1 MSTFFSAGEAYFF
14 TLLLSA
20 GSTYVIMVL
29 PDTIYYVHV
38 IDSKCTATCSITLVK
53 MWLRGTCISDR
64 NQMASVLWDSIPD
77 TSVLLL

>member
-1 MSTFFSAGEAYFF
+1 MSTFFDAGEAYFF

-20 GSTYVIMVL
+20 ASTYVIMVL
-29 PDTIYYVHV
+29 SDAIYYADVV
-38 IDSKCTATCSITLVK
+38 DSECTTTCSIALVK
-53 MWLRGTCISDR
+53 MWLRGMRISNR